1 MKKIGTMVLILV
13 GAVTMLGSNYALG
26 EGEGPRRH
34 TRAKP
39 HFDAMD
45 TNNDG
50 KISHDEHMA
59 KCEKRFKEMDADKDG
74 FISKEES
81 QGARKERKAR
91 MNERRSRM
99 KPGVLPP
106 ETKPDETKGSSQ

>member
-13 GAVTMLGSNYALG
+13 GAVTILGSNYALG

-34 TRAKP
+34 TRAKAR
-39 HFDAMD
+39 FDTMD

-50 KISHDEHMA
+50 KISHQEHMA
-59 KCEKRFKEMDADKDG
+59 KCEKRFKKMDADKDG

-81 QGARKERKAR
+81 QSAWKKKKAR
-91 MNERRSRM
+91 MKERRSRM
-99 KPGVLPP
+99 KPDALPL
-106 ETKPDETKGSSQ
+106 ETKPGETKGSSQ

>member
-13 GAVTMLGSNYALG
+13 GAVTILGRNYALG

-34 TRAKP
+34 TRAEAR
-39 HFDAMD
+39 FDTMD

-50 KISHDEHMA
+50 KISHQEHMA
-59 KCEKRFKEMDADKDG
+59 KCEKRFKKMDADKDG

-81 QGARKERKAR
+81 QRAWKEKKAR
-91 MNERRSRM
+91 MKERRSHM
-99 KPGVLPP
+99 KPGALPP
-106 ETKPDETKGSSQ
+106 ETKPGETKGSSQ

>member
-13 GAVTMLGSNYALG
+13 GAVTIWGSNYALG

-34 TRAKP
+34 TRAEAR
-39 HFDAMD
+39 FDTMD

-50 KISHDEHMA
+50 KISHQEHMA
-59 KCEKRFKEMDADKDG
+59 KCEKRFKKMDADKDG

-81 QGARKERKAR
+81 QSAWKKKKAR
-91 MNERRSRM
+91 MKERRSHM
-99 KPGVLPP
+99 KPDALPP
-106 ETKPDETKGSSQ
+106 ETKPGETKGSSQ